1 VSQENVEIVL
11 ALQPAGDTDFTRLF
25 RDDLLWAANAVRLEE
40 VLAPDF
46 VCGAVGVLD
55 AEGEVFEGV
64 DGLRAMWLRWLGPWD
79 SYRTEI
85 EKALDAGDRVVVL
98 VRDFGRPAG
107 ETNEVSITTAAV
119 WTIQDGKVAR
129 ADYYADRAEA
139 LRVAGLEE

>member
-1 VSQENVEIVL
+1 VSQENLEIVL
-11 ALQPAGDTDFTRLF
+11 ALQPAAHTDFTRLF
-25 RDDLLWAANAVRLEE
+25 RDDLIWASNSVRLEQ

-46 VCGAVGVLD
+46 TCGAVGVLD

-85 EKALDAGDRVVVL
+85 EEALDAGDRVVVL

-119 WTIQDGKVAR
+119 WTVRNGKIAR
-129 ADYYADRAEA
+129 AEFYANRAEA
-139 LRVAGLEE
+139 LKAVGLED